1 MLEELGK
8 FCTNPIFI
16 NDNLGGLTRNL
27 FLATS
32 MTQLLLL
39 KSNHLNDWQESSGLG
54 IMKNYKY
61 VIKKQ
66 IQVKYLGQKSCLQIY
81 CS

>member
-54 IMKNYKY
+54 LDYEK
-61 VIKKQ
+61 
-66 IQVKYLGQKSCLQIY
+66 L
-81 CS
+81 